1 MFQRSWVLPCYAVIR
16 DTVCSV
22 KLEADLAQ
30 GLVIV
35 GAGQAAF
42 STASKLRSLK
52 DNRPITIVGVEA
64 HAPYQRPP
72 LSKKYLLGE
81 MSFERLLLRPE
92 QWYTDNNVELHSST
106 WVEEIDRGAKQLIL
120 QNGSTLAYDQLVL
133 ATGATPRRL
142 PQDIGGDLSGVFTV
156 RNKDDAD
163 RLREEMKP
171 GLRLLIIGGGYI
183 GLEAAAV
190 ARHLGLEVTLIEMAE
205 RILARVAA
213 KETADFIRA
222 SHIGHGVM
230 IREGMGLSR
239 LIGEDGRVVAAE
251 LSDGSRLDVDLVIV
265 GIGVTP
271 NDGLAARAG
280 LSVRNGILVDSFART
295 SDSDIFAVGDC
306 ALQPW
311 QGEEIRLESVQN
323 AVDQGEAVAAI
334 LAGSH
339 QPYQPK
345 PWFWSDQ
352 YDLKLQIAG
361 LNLGYDDTI
370 LRPGA
375 REGSVSIWYFRE
387 GKFIAV
393 DAINDARAY
402 VAGKKLLELGKTPEK
417 AVIRDAQ
424 TDLKQLLL

>member
-1 MFQRSWVLPCYAVIR
+1 M
-16 DTVCSV
+16 T
-22 KLEADLAQ
+22 Q

-52 DNRPITIVGVEA
+52 DERPITILGVEA

-81 MSFERLLLRPE
+81 MSFDRLLLRPDH
-92 QWYTDNNVELHSST
+92 WYADNQVDLRLST
-106 WVEEIDRGAKQLIL
+106 WVEGIDRAAKQLLL
-120 QNGSTLAYDQLVL
+120 QDGSRVGYDQLVL
-133 ATGATPRRL
+133 ATGATPREL
-142 PQDIGGDLSGVFTV
+142 PADIGGGHSGVYTV

-163 RLREEMKP
+163 RLCDVMKP
-171 GLRLLIIGGGYI
+171 GRRLLIIGGGYI

-205 RILARVAA
+205 RILARVAS
-213 KETADFIRA
+213 KETADVIHA
-222 SHIGHGVM
+222 AHIMHGVT
-230 IREGMGLSR
+230 IRERMGLRR
-239 LIGEDGRVVAAE
+239 LIGHDGKVERAE
-251 LSDGSRLDVDLVIV
+251 LSDGSVLDVDLVIV
-265 GIGVTP
+265 GIGVSP

-280 LSVRNGILVDSFART
+280 LAVRNGIVVDRFART
-295 SDSDIFAVGDC
+295 SDPDIYAVGDC

-311 QGEEIRLESVQN
+311 EGSEIRLESVQN
-323 AVDQGEAVAAI
+323 AVDQGDAVATI
-334 LAGSH
+334 LAGGD

-361 LNLGYDDTI
+361 LNLGYDETVV
-370 LRPGA
+370 RPGL
-375 REGSVSIWYFRE
+375 RDGSVSIWYYRQDQ
-387 GKFIAV
+387 FIAV

-402 VAGKKLLELGKTPEK
+402 VAGKKLLDMGKTPDK
-417 AVIRDAQ
+417 AFVRDAQ
-424 TDLKQLLL
+424 SDLKQLL